1 MEKIV
6 KTHAQIQNWR
16 VRHAAKTPEFVCN
29 VLKMRP
35 NPKLM
40 VYVSAQKAG
49 KDLIVTNQIRHV
61 TLYVTV
67 VLLMILQIVTNV
79 QKMPIRILEFV
90 SVILIGAA
98 RTVQI
103 ILETVPSD
111 VLSVVDLLLM
121 IVLTAY
127 QMHPKTLAQDCVFA
141 TRTGIH
147 QETVPSMTDSVGY
160 YATRRKDV
168 PMALEMINVT
178 NV

>member
-1 MEKIV
+1 
-6 KTHAQIQNWR
+6 
-16 VRHAAKTPEFVCN
+16 
-29 VLKMRP
+29 
-35 NPKLM
+35 
-40 VYVSAQKAG
+40 
-49 KDLIVTNQIRHV
+49 
-61 TLYVTV
+61 
-67 VLLMILQIVTNV
+67 
-79 QKMPIRILEFV
+79 MPIRILEFV

-147 QETVPSMTDSVGY
+147 
-160 YATRRKDV
+160 
-168 PMALEMINVT
+168 
-178 NV
+178 